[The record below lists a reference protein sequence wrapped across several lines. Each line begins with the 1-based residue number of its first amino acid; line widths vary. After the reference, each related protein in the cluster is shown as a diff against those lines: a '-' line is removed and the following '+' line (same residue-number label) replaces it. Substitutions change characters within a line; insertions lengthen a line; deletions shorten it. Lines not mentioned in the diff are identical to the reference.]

1 MSMLK
6 IDQLVSSYGVI
17 KALKGVSLEVK
28 EGELVTLVGANGAG
42 KSTLLKSII
51 GRVTVESGSIEYLG
65 SSLVGK
71 SSHEII
77 SQGIAVVPEGR
88 RIFADLT
95 VVENLELGAY
105 AGGNQKRFQELV
117 KTVYEFFPR
126 LEERKKQYGGT
137 LSGGEQQM
145 LAVGRA
151 MMATPKLLLLDEP
164 SMGLAPI
171 VVEEVF
177 KIIRR
182 IKEMGTTMLLVE
194 QNAMMALKVC
204 DRAYII
210 NTGEIVGEDTA
221 EHIMSNQTLMD
232 AYLGSTE
239 D

>member
-1 MSMLK
+1 
-6 IDQLVSSYGVI
+6 
-17 KALKGVSLEVK
+17 
-28 EGELVTLVGANGAG
+28 
-42 KSTLLKSII
+42 
-51 GRVTVESGSIEYLG
+51 
-65 SSLVGK
+65 
-71 SSHEII
+71 
-77 SQGIAVVPEGR
+77 
-88 RIFADLT
+88 
-95 VVENLELGAY
+95 
-105 AGGNQKRFQELV
+105 
-117 KTVYEFFPR
+117 
-126 LEERKKQYGGT
+126 
-137 LSGGEQQM
+137 M

>member
-105 AGGNQKRFQELV
+105 AGDNQKRFQELV

>member
-6 IDQLVSSYGVI
+6 IDSLVSSYGVI
-17 KALKGVSLEVK
+17 KALKGVSLEVR

>member
-1 MSMLK
+1 MLK
-6 IDQLVSSYGVI
+6 IDHLISSYGVI
-17 KALKGVSLEVK
+17 KALKGVSIEIA

-51 GRVTVESGSIEYLG
+51 GQVHIDSGDIRFLGESVLG
-65 SSLVGK
+65 K
-71 SSHEII
+71 PSHEII
-77 SQGIAVVPEGR
+77 DRGIALVPEGR

-105 AGGNQKRFQELV
+105 AGHNEKRFQELA

-126 LEERKKQYGGT
+126 LAERKKQYGGT

-164 SMGLAPI
+164 SMGLAPVI
-171 VVEEVF
+171 VEDVF
-177 KIIRR
+177 YIIRK
-182 IKEMGTTMLLVE
+182 IKNMGTTILLVE

-221 EHIMSNQTLMD
+221 KNILGNRMLLE
-232 AYLGSTE
+232 AYLGSNKA
-239 D
+239 

>member
-51 GRVTVESGSIEYLG
+51 GRVTVERGSIEYLG

-105 AGGNQKRFQELV
+105 AGGNQKRFQELI

>member
-164 SMGLAPI
+164 SMVLH
-171 VVEEVF
+171 
-177 KIIRR
+177 R
-182 IKEMGTTMLLVE
+182 LLSKRYSKSSAASRKWE
-194 QNAMMALKVC
+194 RPC
-204 DRAYII
+204 CSSSR
-210 NTGEIVGEDTA
+210 TP
-221 EHIMSNQTLMD
+221 
-232 AYLGSTE
+232 
-239 D
+239 

>member
-151 MMATPKLLLLDEP
+151 MMATPKLLLQDEP

>member
-17 KALKGVSLEVK
+17 KALKGVS
-28 EGELVTLVGANGAG
+28 
-42 KSTLLKSII
+42 
-51 GRVTVESGSIEYLG
+51 VESGSIEYLG

>member
-1 MSMLK
+1 MIK
-6 IDQLVSSYGVI
+6 IQNLVSSYGVI
-17 KALKGVSLEVK
+17 KALKGISIEVN

-51 GRVTVESGSIEYLG
+51 GRVKIESGSIEYLG
-65 SSLVGK
+65 HSLVGEP
-71 SSHEII
+71 SHQII
-77 SQGIAVVPEGR
+77 ARGIAIVPEGR

-95 VVENLELGAY
+95 VIENLELGAY
-105 AGGNQKRFQELV
+105 AGGNQKRFQELAE
-117 KTVYEFFPR
+117 TVYDFFPR
-126 LEERKKQYGGT
+126 LAERKKQYGGT

-164 SMGLAPI
+164 SMGLAPV

-177 KIIRR
+177 SIIQR
-182 IKEMGTTMLLVE
+182 IKQMGTTVLLVE

-221 EHIMSNQTLMD
+221 ENILGNKMLLE
-232 AYLGSTE
+232 AYLGSVE

>member
-1 MSMLK
+1 MLK
-6 IDQLVSSYGVI
+6 IDNLVSSYGVI
-17 KALKGVSLEVK
+17 KALKGVSLSVS

-51 GRVTVESGSIEYLG
+51 GQVHVQNGSIDFMG
-65 SSLVGK
+65 KNLVGC

-77 SQGIAVVPEGR
+77 ANGIAIVPEGR

-105 AGGNQKRFQELV
+105 AGNNQKRFDELV

-151 MMATPKLLLLDEP
+151 MMATPKLLLMDEP
-164 SMGLAPI
+164 SMGLAPL
-171 VVEEVF
+171 VVEEIF
-177 KIIRR
+177 NISKR
-182 IKEMGTTMLLVE
+182 IKAMGTTILLVE
-194 QNAMMALKVC
+194 QNAMMALKVS

-210 NTGEIVGEDTA
+210 NTGEIVGEDSS
-221 EHIMSNQTLMD
+221 ENILKDKMLLQ

-239 D
+239 K